1 MMDISNEEK
10 KQEYIDRML
19 DHIVALRT
27 MLHMTQL
34 EMASIL
40 GVGRQTLVS
49 IETRKRPMTWSM
61 FLSLMFV
68 FSQRPETRPLLEIF
82 GIYSDEMKAIYQRGE
97 REK

>member
-1 MMDISNEEK
+1 MDFNNDEM
-10 KQEYIDRML
+10 KQIYINRML

-34 EMASIL
+34 EMSSIL

-68 FSQRPETRPLLEIF
+68 FSQRPETRQLLEIF
-82 GIYSDEMKAIYQRGE
+82 GIYSEDLKNVYQRGIV